1 MGNLVHFYDKQYEG
15 HLPRRCFPRRSS
27 RFPSQQHRS
36 RRGSRILLRESVH
49 AKHVLA
55 SPTAI
60 LSSAHCPV
68 RETPVRDTLKA
79 DSEEPS
85 QGSEEK
91 GAGEEEERRDESED
105 KEAGTPQDESA
116 SSSTSNSESDCHLR
130 HRNPVP

>member
-49 AKHVLA
+49 AKHVFA
-55 SPTAI
+55 SPTTI
-60 LSSAHCPV
+60 LASTTNILASAHCPV

-91 GAGEEEERRDESED
+91 GAGEEEE
-105 KEAGTPQDESA
+105 AGTPQDESA